1 MSSKICEFALNHTL
15 SPNTWSSIFGDG
27 CVSTPLNFEQE
38 SHIIQN
44 ADDTIVS
51 KHQIVHLN
59 NTNPNCSFVICLRNN
74 NNGVELPKV
83 VLLLL
88 PKSLKLLKLVWSQ
101 YNTCTVNYRFGVGK
115 RKNSNRLGKIGH
127 LLQYDSGITTLE
139 TQDIPPAI

>member
-1 MSSKICEFALNHTL
+1 M
-15 SPNTWSSIFGDG
+15 G
-27 CVSTPLNFEQE
+27 VSTPLNFEQE

-44 ADDTIVS
+44 ADDTIVG

-59 NTNPNCSFVICLRNN
+59 NTNPNCSFVICLSNN

-127 LLQYDSGITTLE
+127 LLQYNSDITTLE
-139 TQDIPPAI
+139 TQDIPAAI